1 MNEKVSVVTIVKNHD
16 KGLVATLDSLN
27 SQSFSNWESIIVV
40 GDSIDDTLKEAMSFK
55 SGKTNVS
62 IIPQKSSGIYQAM
75 NEGIEASSGESIIF
89 MNAGD
94 IFSNSN
100 ALLEMFNTFQELN
113 CGIVLGGFRVL
124 NQEKVLSFPK
134 RRISSL
140 RFAFNLRFGCH
151 QAMIFSRKA
160 VMHFSGYDTS
170 FKLCADYKL
179 VLQILREEGGFRVQN
194 IFAAV
199 EPGGVSDRSLF
210 SVHSEKHQ
218 IRREFFGKFIWFP
231 SIIWKFIIFVYLK
244 SKKL

>member
-1 MNEKVSVVTIVKNHD
+1 MNEKVSIVTIVKNHE
-16 KGLVATLDSLN
+16 KGLVATLDSIT

-40 GDSIDDTLKEAMSFK
+40 GESMDDTLKEAMRFK
-55 SGKTNVS
+55 DGKINVS
-62 IIPQKSSGIYQAM
+62 VILQTSTGIYQAM

-94 IFSNSN
+94 TFSDSH
-100 ALLEMFNTFQELN
+100 ALFEMFRSFQELN
-113 CGIVLGGFRVL
+113 CGLVLGGFRVI

-140 RFAFNLRFGCH
+140 QFAFNLRFGCH

-160 VMHFSGYDTS
+160 ITHYSGYDTA

-179 VLQILREEGGFRVQN
+179 VLQILGNEGGFRVQN

-199 EPGGVSDRSLF
+199 EPGGISDRSLF

-218 IRREFFGKFIWFP
+218 IRKEFFGKFIWFP